1 MVINNLKMK
10 PNLRARESIFHII
23 DNQIKNNDP
32 PETTLTFKRLKEEGF
47 DDFTV
52 KQLIG
57 QCVAVEIYDMLKNKR
72 PFDKE
77 RFINHLNNLP
87 EEPFEENKA
96 NT

>member
-1 MVINNLKMK
+1 MK
-10 PNLRARESIFHII
+10 PNLITRDSIFNII
-23 DNQIKNNDP
+23 ENQIKNNDP
-32 PETTLTFKRLKEEGF
+32 PETSLTFKRLKKKGF
-47 DDFTV
+47 DDFTI

-57 QCVAVEIYDMLKNKR
+57 QCVAVEIYDMLKSKR

-77 RFINHLNNLP
+77 RFIKNLNKLP